1 MSNNFGLLFTKASGG
16 SSQQSSNN
24 ASFTGPSMSMAVR
37 DEYSDLEGSEDE
49 AILEPPAVPEP
60 SQRPD
65 SHVSQY
71 GIGATLLMKMGYKHG
86 QGLGANQEGIVNP
99 IETKLRP
106 KGLGV
111 GGVNEKTQ
119 REEPRT
125 ERQAA
130 IKVDDKY
137 LELEALRCRYSSIVQ
152 RLKTRGVRLHSHF
165 EEILR
170 LDLTDAGGA
179 TDENAAKIRRG
190 WDNLSKLESDMTA
203 LDTNMRLESEEAK
216 AFQLEIAEGLTLI
229 ESLQDIECILDDYN
243 QQQTKEAATQC
254 VEKIT
259 RMRNRPEIV
268 LPHLLIIIL
277 SEHIPLKLDPRD
289 EDLALWCSLIR
300 EIEVHLS
307 MHLGEWD
314 SLLLSKLKS
323 YIEPLLNITDF
334 DAIQDLVVSWNDLP
348 AISDSALFK
357 RSLFDQV
364 LQPFI
369 QRELDNWNIMESAD
383 SKLHVLNLAI
393 SVGLDT
399 DILSTT
405 FQLLEIRFT
414 SLVRQN
420 SELWNLVL
428 TAKDI
433 KAFYQSN
440 LKRILAHYNAWA
452 EVFSLW
458 SLGSQFREE
467 LIRAIIALLYE
478 HCGHSAEAPN
488 FNVTWL
494 LLQLTYEEQE
504 ILQSQLEII
513 LQFCILNPSLRYLS
527 RLLQKTPQ
535 QVPSWFCELQSMFQ
549 VLSDD
554 FPINDLTLW
563 FFNTCLEKISIYA
576 KTGQLALGGL
586 PSIDDDAFP
595 TIEMITRLAEGD
607 GTTGDSDVRALRLS
621 QLMAVFR
628 DVVADYCFKHSIGFI
643 ATDQR
648 DATMNR
654 IYKLTLRNGKE
665 KKCFINDDILWVEFG
680 TKYEPTSVNDLV
692 KLK

>member
-1 MSNNFGLLFTKASGG
+1 MSKNFGLLFTKASGG
-16 SSQQSSNN
+16 SSQQSSSN
-24 ASFTGPSMSMAVR
+24 ASLSGPSMSMAVR
-37 DEYSDLEGSEDE
+37 DEYSDLEDSEDE
-49 AILEPPAVPEP
+49 PILETPAILEPPQP
-60 SQRPD
+60 SG

-71 GIGATLLMKMGYKHG
+71 GIGAKLLMKMGYKQG

-111 GGVNEKTQ
+111 GGVHEKTGNEAAKII
-119 REEPRT
+119 REVSS
-125 ERQAA
+125 
-130 IKVDDKY
+130 KVDDKDQ
-137 LELEALRCRYSSIVQ
+137 ELEALRRRYSSIVQ
-152 RLKTRGVRLHSHF
+152 RLKTRGVKLHSQF
-165 EEILR
+165 EEMLR
-170 LDLTDAGGA
+170 LDLTDEGRVK
-179 TDENAAKIRRG
+179 DENAAKIQRG
-190 WDNLSKLESDMTA
+190 WDDLSKLESDMTA

-216 AFQLEIAEGLTLI
+216 AFEIEIAEGLSLI
-229 ESLQDIECILDDYN
+229 ESLQDLQSILDDYN

-289 EDLALWCSLIR
+289 EDLALWCSLVR

-307 MHLGEWD
+307 IHLGEWD

-323 YIEPLLNITDF
+323 YIEPLLDTADF

-357 RSLFDQV
+357 RSLFDQL

-369 QRELDNWNIMESAD
+369 ERELDNWNIVESED
-383 SKLHVLNLAI
+383 SKLHILNLAI

-405 FQLLEIRFT
+405 FQQLEARFT
-414 SLVRQN
+414 SLVQPN

-433 KAFYQSN
+433 KALYQSS
-440 LKRILAHYNAWA
+440 LKRILLHHNAWA
-452 EVFSLW
+452 EVFFLW
-458 SLGSQFREE
+458 SLRSQFREE
-467 LIRAIIALLYE
+467 LIRAIIGLVYQ
-478 HCGHSAEAPN
+478 HCGQTAESPN
-488 FNVTWL
+488 FNVFWL
-494 LLQLTYEEQE
+494 LLQLTYDEQE
-504 ILQSQLEII
+504 ILQSQLEIT

-535 QVPSWFCELQSMFQ
+535 QVPSWFCETQSMFQ
-549 VLSDD
+549 VLSDK
-554 FPINDLTLW
+554 FPINDITLW
-563 FFNTCLEKISIYA
+563 FFNTCLEKISIYT
-576 KTGQLALGGL
+576 KTGRLALGGL

-595 TIEMITRLAEGD
+595 TIDMIIRLAEGN
-607 GTTGDSDVRALRLS
+607 GTTGKSDVRALRLS

-628 DVVADYCFKHSIGFI
+628 DVVADYCFKHGIGFI

-654 IYKLTLRNGKE
+654 IYQLTLLNGKE
-665 KKCFINDDILWVEFG
+665 RKCFINDDILWVEFG
-680 TKYEPTSVNDLV
+680 TKFEPTSVNDLI
-692 KLK
+692 KLE

>member
-1 MSNNFGLLFTKASGG
+1 MSMNFGLLFTKASGG

-24 ASFTGPSMSMAVR
+24 ASSNGPSMSMAVR
-37 DEYSDLEGSEDE
+37 DEYSDLEDSEDE
-49 AILEPPAVPEP
+49 PMLETPAFLEPPQP
-60 SQRPD
+60 SG

-71 GIGATLLMKMGYKHG
+71 GIGAKLLMKMGYKQG

-111 GGVNEKTQ
+111 GGVHEKTGD
-119 REEPRT
+119 EATKTIKEVSV
-125 ERQAA
+125 
-130 IKVDDKY
+130 KVDDKD
-137 LELEALRCRYSSIVQ
+137 LELDGLRRRYSSIVQ
-152 RLKTRGVRLHSHF
+152 RLKTRGVKLHYQF

-170 LDLTDAGGA
+170 LDLTDEGGSQE
-179 TDENAAKIRRG
+179 ENATRLRSG
-190 WDNLSKLESDMTA
+190 WDDLVKLESDMTA

-216 AFQLEIAEGLTLI
+216 AFEIETAEGLSLI
-229 ESLQDIECILDDYN
+229 ESLQDLQSILEDYN

-254 VEKIT
+254 VENIT

-268 LPHLLIIIL
+268 LAHLLIVIL

-289 EDLALWCSLIR
+289 EDLALWCSLVR

-314 SLLLSKLKS
+314 SLLLSKLKTD
-323 YIEPLLNITDF
+323 IEPLLEEAQF
-334 DAIQDLVVSWNDLP
+334 DAVQDLVVSWNDLP
-348 AISDSALFK
+348 AISDSTLFK
-357 RSLFDQV
+357 RTLFDQV

-369 QRELDNWNIMESAD
+369 ERELNDWNIVESED

-405 FQLLEIRFT
+405 FQPLEARFT
-414 SLVRQN
+414 SLVQPN

-433 KAFYQSN
+433 KALYQSS
-440 LKRILAHYNAWA
+440 LKRILVHHNAWA

-458 SLGSQFREE
+458 SLRSQFRDE
-467 LIRAIIALLYE
+467 LIRAIVGSVYQ
-478 HCGHSAEAPN
+478 HCGQTVESPH
-488 FNVTWL
+488 FNVLWL
-494 LLQLTYEEQE
+494 LLKLTYDEQE
-504 ILQSQLEII
+504 ILQSQLEIT
-513 LQFCILNPSLRYLS
+513 LQFCFLNPSLRYLS

-535 QVPSWFCELQSMFQ
+535 QVPSWFCETQSMFQ
-549 VLSDD
+549 VLTDK
-554 FPINDLTLW
+554 FPINDITLW
-563 FFNTCLEKISIYA
+563 FFNTCLEKISIFT
-576 KTGQLALGGL
+576 KTGRLALGGL

-595 TIEMITRLAEGD
+595 TIDMVIRLAEGD
-607 GTTGDSDVRALRLS
+607 GTTGNSDVRALRLS

-628 DVVADYCFKHSIGFI
+628 DVVADYCFKHGIGFI

-654 IYKLTLRNGKE
+654 IYQLTLLNGKG

-680 TKYEPTSVNDLV
+680 TKFEPTSVNDLV